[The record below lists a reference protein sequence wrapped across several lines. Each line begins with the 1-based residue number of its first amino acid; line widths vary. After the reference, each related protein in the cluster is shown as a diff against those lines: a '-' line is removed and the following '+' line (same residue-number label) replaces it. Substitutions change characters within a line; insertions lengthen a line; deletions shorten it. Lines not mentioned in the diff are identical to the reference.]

1 MRDFTLETKRKE
13 RTISVNHNQP
23 GTTMNIIIPPGSRGV
38 GARGTEG
45 MGFCSEEGVESGGWV
60 GGASGRDH
68 GGRIE
73 EGGDFISDLISD
85 FISTAAL
92 YMYMYI

>member
-1 MRDFTLETKRKE
+1 
-13 RTISVNHNQP
+13 
-23 GTTMNIIIPPGSRGV
+23 MNIIIPPGSRGV

-45 MGFCSEEGVESGGWV
+45 MGFCSEEGVGGT
-60 GGASGRDH
+60 SGRDH

-92 YMYMYI
+92 YI